1 VIASIRFCPHC
12 GQPIAQQVKFGKVRP
27 VCPACGYIHFDDPK
41 VAAVVFIEQDDKVLL
56 ILRGIDPQ
64 RGKWDCPAG
73 YVDRGED
80 PAQAA
85 VRETAEETGLR
96 VEIARLIDVL
106 FDNGIIVILYAAQVV
121 GGALRA
127 QDDAADARWFGPLDL
142 PELAFRSTQ
151 VLITTWSGKRDK
163 TSE

>member
-1 VIASIRFCPHC
+1 
-12 GQPIAQQVKFGKVRP
+12 
-27 VCPACGYIHFDDPK
+27 
-41 VAAVVFIEQDDKVLL
+41 VLL
-56 ILRGIDPQ
+56 ILRGVDPQ

-151 VLITTWSGKRDK
+151 VLITTWICKRDK